1 MNQLEI
7 IHKKIQNNSSRKQT
21 AVGAA
26 LQKTEQVEESINT
39 REVRG
44 EALATTRVIYRIQNS
59 DTYYVQSKR
68 SDNIFYFVRFN
79 PSVFEWCSCPDNS
92 MRGEKCKHIWS
103 IEFAIRLGIIKETD
117 RLPTEVKVKKKVV
130 TTIAAATKPLPAKSY
145 TEDDYSF

>member
-21 AVGAA
+21 AVGVA

-79 PSVFEWCSCPDNS
+79 PSVF
-92 MRGEKCKHIWS
+92 R
-103 IEFAIRLGIIKETD
+103 
-117 RLPTEVKVKKKVV
+117 VV
-130 TTIAAATKPLPAKSY
+130 LMS
-145 TEDDYSF
+145 